1 MTYQEAIDFIHAA
14 DWKGSVLG
22 LERII
27 ELMDI
32 LGNPQDTL
40 KFVHVAGTNGKG
52 STSVMLST
60 ILAKSGYKTGLYTSP
75 HLQKY
80 NERIKVNGVDIS
92 DEDLIWAAEEVQAA
106 VSKMADV
113 PTEFE
118 RFTAMSLVYFAKQA
132 CDIVVFEVGLG
143 GRMDSTN
150 LIHAPEVAIIANL
163 GLEHTEVLGD
173 TIEKI
178 AFEKAGIIKPGC
190 HVVLYHQSK
199 EAMDVVKAK
208 AKECGCKLTET
219 DPSKQALIK
228 SDLFGQTIDYR
239 NRKGLVLRLL
249 GTYQYSNCA
258 VVLDTID
265 ALISR
270 GYSISE
276 EAVKQGL
283 AEVRWPGRFEVLS
296 RNPLVMLDGA
306 HNPNG
311 VEELAKCVEKFLPG
325 QKVTFA
331 FGVMADKDYRQMIG
345 TIKPYA
351 HSFIAL
357 GPKYYRALSSD
368 KLTEAIKEETGLP
381 VIDAGDVANGV
392 KLAFKEA
399 LNRPVVIFGSLYQV
413 GEVMEALPTVD
424 INL

>member
-22 LERII
+22 LERIQ
-27 ELMDI
+27 ELCER
-32 LGNPQDTL
+32 LGNPQNDL

-60 ILAKSGYKTGLYTSP
+60 ILAEAGYKTGLYTSP

-80 NERIKVNGVDIS
+80 NERIKINGVDIS
-92 DEDLIWAAEEVQAA
+92 DEDLISACEEVKAA
-106 VSKMADV
+106 VETMEDV

-118 RFTAMSLVYFAKQA
+118 RFTAIALVYYKKCK

-150 LIHAPEVAIIANL
+150 VIPAPELAIITNL
-163 GLEHTEVLGD
+163 GLEHTDVLGN

-190 HVVLYHQSK
+190 SVVLYHQSP
-199 EAMDVVKAK
+199 EAMGVVAEKAR
-208 AKECGCKLTET
+208 ECGCSLTITAPEEQKLV
-219 DPSKQALIK
+219 SA
-228 SDLFGQTIDYR
+228 DLFGQVIDYR
-239 NRKGLVLRLL
+239 ARKGLTLALI
-249 GTYQYSNCA
+249 GTYQYANSA
-258 VVLDTID
+258 VVLDAVD
-265 ALISR
+265 ALCER
-270 GYSISE
+270 GYTISE
-276 EAVKQGL
+276 DAVSAGL
-283 AEVRWPGRFEVLS
+283 RKVRWPGRFEVLS
-296 RNPLVMLDGA
+296 RNPLVLLDGA

-311 VEELAKCVEKFLPG
+311 VEELAHCVAEFLPN

-331 FGVMADKDYRQMIG
+331 FGVMADKDYRQMINI
-345 TIKPYA
+345 IKPYA

-368 KLTEAIKEETGLP
+368 KLTEAIKEETNLP
-381 VIDAGDVANGV
+381 VTDGGSVENGV
-392 KLAFKEA
+392 KMAFKEA
-399 LNRPVVIFGSLYQV
+399 EKRPVVIFGSLYQV
-413 GEVMEALPTVD
+413 GEVMDTLPE
-424 INL
+424 IGI